1 MSNTGTKIS
10 VTSTI
15 KLLKLISPSQ
25 KKQLEK
31 IFQKNRFSE
40 KDFISSV
47 KEDFKLGDK
56 MEDVLISALF
66 KYYKCKQTYKNSEY
80 LHLTKEEFIKTV
92 SDIRGKPLKKS
103 QKILIGLIFEYFETK
118 EKIKDTETGRKIIS
132 HKKKKESEKKSEK
145 DSDKRN
151 LITILDI
158 IKANI
163 IGYIEGYTLYQ
174 DIFNMCRIYIDY
186 FEEKKLSET
195 KTIIKKIFK
204 NLKINEKRKYKNKD
218 EKIKDVA
225 KIFKVPKVKNSKST
239 LNSKRI
245 QSIFIEIEKTVNSCI
260 ESTDNQSKT
269 TGDYDKK
276 VEELVNAIDK
286 FRGVMSLNLLT
297 GIKVEEN
304 WDVDLDYANRA
315 IKLLYDV
322 EVRPGYK
329 KFEQFEPNPLTLEN
343 EFKKYFEKVP
353 TDQSYEAVLKWK
365 ESTEEKLKK
374 MDTTNSKFLEK
385 MNKTYVKDN
394 ILHVLFKNF
403 FIDHLESAIENFEK
417 IFDPKNIK
425 KPKIS
430 KKKCPLY
437 DERVTK
443 SLISLVGDLD
453 TEKYKIPQQYLK
465 VPVPEGY
472 NIKKY

>member
-31 IFQKNRFSE
+31 IFQKSRFSE

-56 MEDVLISALF
+56 MEDVLISALY
-66 KYYKCKQTYKNSEY
+66 KYYKYKQTYKNSEY
-80 LHLTKEEFIKTV
+80 LHLTKEEFIKAV
-92 SDIRGKPLKKS
+92 SDEGKPLTKS

-118 EKIKDTETGRKIIS
+118 EKIKNIKIVKKIIS

-145 DSDKRN
+145 DSDEKN
-151 LITILDI
+151 LITILNI
-158 IKANI
+158 INANI
-163 IGYIEGYTLYQ
+163 RGYIEGYKLYQ

-195 KTIIKKIFK
+195 KTTIRRIFK
-204 NLKINEKRKYKNKD
+204 NLKTIEKRKYENID

-239 LNSKRI
+239 LNSNKI
-245 QSIFIEIEKTVNSCI
+245 KSIFIEIEKTVNNCI
-260 ESTDNQSKT
+260 KSTDNQSKT
-269 TGDYDKK
+269 TGGYDKE
-276 VEELVNAIDK
+276 VEELVNAIDN
-286 FRGVMSLNLLT
+286 FREVMSRNLLT
-297 GIKVEEN
+297 GINVEEN
-304 WDVDLDYANRA
+304 WDIDLDYANRA
-315 IKLLYDV
+315 IHLDGV
-322 EVRPGYK
+322 ELRPGYK
-329 KFEQFEPNPLTLEN
+329 EFKQFEPNPLTLEN
-343 EFKKYFEKVP
+343 AFKECFDKILKN
-353 TDQSYEAVLKWK
+353 QSYEAVLKWK
-365 ESTEEKLKK
+365 ESTKEQLKK

-385 MNKTYVKDN
+385 MNENYVKQN
-394 ILHVLFKNF
+394 ILHVLFTRF
-403 FIDHLESAIENFEK
+403 FRDHLASAIENFEK

-465 VPVPEGY
+465 VPVPKEY
-472 NIKKY
+472 NRKKY

>member
-56 MEDVLISALF
+56 MEDVLISALY
-66 KYYKCKQTYKNSEY
+66 KYYKYKQTYKNSEY
-80 LHLTKEEFIKTV
+80 LHLTKEEFIKAV
-92 SDIRGKPLKKS
+92 SDEGKPLTKS

-118 EKIKDTETGRKIIS
+118 EKIKNIKIVKKIIS

-145 DSDKRN
+145 DSDEKN
-151 LITILDI
+151 LITILNI
-158 IKANI
+158 INANI
-163 IGYIEGYTLYQ
+163 RGYIEGYKLYQ

-195 KTIIKKIFK
+195 KTTIRRIFK
-204 NLKINEKRKYKNKD
+204 NLKTIEKRKYENID

-239 LNSKRI
+239 LNSNKI
-245 QSIFIEIEKTVNSCI
+245 KSIFIEIEKTVNSCI
-260 ESTDNQSKT
+260 KSTDNQSKT
-269 TGDYDKK
+269 TGDYDKE
-276 VEELVNAIDK
+276 VEELVNAIDN
-286 FRGVMSLNLLT
+286 FRGVMSRNLLT
-297 GIKVEEN
+297 GINVEEN
-304 WDVDLDYANRA
+304 WDVDLDYANKA
-315 IKLLYDV
+315 IHLDGV
-322 EVRPGYK
+322 ELRPGYK
-329 KFEQFEPNPLTLEN
+329 EFKQFDPHPLTLEN
-343 EFKKYFEKVP
+343 AFKECFDKILKN
-353 TDQSYEAVLKWK
+353 QSYEAVLKWK
-365 ESTEEKLKK
+365 ESTEEQLEK
-374 MDTTNSKFLEK
+374 MDTTNSNFLK
-385 MNKTYVKDN
+385 KINSYVEGN
-394 ILHVLFKNF
+394 MLLVLFTHF
-403 FIDHLESAIENFEK
+403 FRDHLKSAIENFEK
-417 IFDPKNIK
+417 IFDPKNIE

-430 KKKCPLY
+430 KKKCPLF

-453 TEKYKIPQQYLK
+453 TEKYKIPPQYLK
-465 VPVPEGY
+465 MRVPKEF
-472 NIKKY
+472 NRKKY

>member
-56 MEDVLISALF
+56 MEDVLISALY
-66 KYYKCKQTYKNSEY
+66 KYYKYKQTYKNSEY
-80 LHLTKEEFIKTV
+80 LHLTKEEFIKAV
-92 SDIRGKPLKKS
+92 SDEGKPLTKS

-118 EKIKDTETGRKIIS
+118 EKIKNIKIVKKIIS

-145 DSDKRN
+145 DSDEKN
-151 LITILDI
+151 LITILNI
-158 IKANI
+158 INANI
-163 IGYIEGYTLYQ
+163 RGYIEGYKLYQ

-195 KTIIKKIFK
+195 KTTIRRIFK
-204 NLKINEKRKYKNKD
+204 NLKTIEKRKYENID

-239 LNSKRI
+239 LNSNKI
-245 QSIFIEIEKTVNSCI
+245 KSIFIEIEKTVNSCI
-260 ESTDNQSKT
+260 KSTDNQSKT
-269 TGDYDKK
+269 TGDYDKE
-276 VEELVNAIDK
+276 VEELVNAIDN
-286 FRGVMSLNLLT
+286 FRGVMSRNLLT
-297 GIKVEEN
+297 GINVEEN
-304 WDVDLDYANRA
+304 WDIDLDYANRA
-315 IKLLYDV
+315 IHLDGV
-322 EVRPGYK
+322 ELRPGYK
-329 KFEQFEPNPLTLEN
+329 EFKQFEPNPLTLEN
-343 EFKKYFEKVP
+343 AFKECFDKILKN
-353 TDQSYEAVLKWK
+353 QSYEAVLKWK
-365 ESTEEKLKK
+365 ESTKEQLKK

-385 MNKTYVKDN
+385 MNENYVKQN
-394 ILHVLFKNF
+394 ILHVLFTRF
-403 FIDHLESAIENFEK
+403 FRDHLASAIENFEK

-465 VPVPEGY
+465 VPAPKEY
-472 NIKKY
+472 NRKKY